1 LERADLSRLSWAA
14 ALIGRDNDM
23 IAALE
28 RLYQAEVEANDESAA
43 ARSAFWLGFRLFSLG
58 ERGRATAWLARAERL
73 VERQPGGCAIAGY
86 LLIPRI
92 HQHLASREFELA
104 AELAARAA
112 GVGENCNEPD
122 LLALAR
128 NLHGRAL
135 LRAGRIDDGLALL
148 DEAML
153 AVTA

>member
-73 VERQPGGCAIAGY
+73 VERQPNTCAVAGY
-86 LLIPRI
+86 LLLPRI
-92 HQHLASREFELA
+92 HQHLAKAEFDA
-104 AELAARAA
+104 ASELAARAA
-112 GVGENCNEPD
+112 GISESCREPD

-128 NLHGRAL
+128 NLR
-135 LRAGRIDDGLALL
+135 
-148 DEAML
+148 
-153 AVTA
+153 